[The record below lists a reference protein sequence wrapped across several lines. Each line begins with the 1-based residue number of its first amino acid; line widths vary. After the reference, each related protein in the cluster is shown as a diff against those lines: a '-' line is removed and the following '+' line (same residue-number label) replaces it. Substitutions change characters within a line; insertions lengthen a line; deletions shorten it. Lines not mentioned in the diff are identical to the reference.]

1 MNNEISNLFQL
12 EYNLKNCENEVEL
25 YYQIVNQT
33 RKFVDYQEAILFTT
47 DFNYK
52 LKSVAIS
59 DLVVVDETSLHI
71 QFLNQLS
78 NHLYKKFG
86 DELRVV
92 DIKNDLD
99 DDLRKDLFEYSFP
112 NILWIPLTTIK
123 NNIEIKFYLVLFK
136 VDVFTQKD
144 IDILEHISTS
154 YKYSL
159 FANRKCSVSNL
170 LKKMNFKNKYTKYIL
185 LFMFL
190 IMFIPI
196 KMSVLAPFEIE
207 AKEPLIISSPI
218 EGAIEEIK
226 IKPNEFVK
234 KEQLLVK
241 IKDTD
246 LKNNY
251 EIAQKRV
258 DSILAELHT
267 MQQAGFY
274 DIDKKSQIKKLET
287 EVELKQSELTF
298 AKEQLEKTEIFAK
311 QEGIAI
317 INNPNEWQGKPVITG
332 ERIFLI
338 AQKDKIEIKIM
349 LAVKDALFLKENS
362 DVKIFIDNKL
372 FETWDAKVSHI
383 SYQPELTPENILS
396 YKIIADFNDLK
407 QNEEIPKIGLRGT
420 AKIYSDD
427 VSLFF
432 YLFRKPITTLRQW
445 LAW

>member
-1 MNNEISNLFQL
+1 
-12 EYNLKNCENEVEL
+12 
-25 YYQIVNQT
+25 
-33 RKFVDYQEAILFTT
+33 
-47 DFNYK
+47 
-52 LKSVAIS
+52 
-59 DLVVVDETSLHI
+59 
-71 QFLNQLS
+71 
-78 NHLYKKFG
+78 
-86 DELRVV
+86 
-92 DIKNDLD
+92 
-99 DDLRKDLFEYSFP
+99 
-112 NILWIPLTTIK
+112 
-123 NNIEIKFYLVLFK
+123 
-136 VDVFTQKD
+136 
-144 IDILEHISTS
+144 
-154 YKYSL
+154 
-159 FANRKCSVSNL
+159 
-170 LKKMNFKNKYTKYIL
+170 
-185 LFMFL
+185 MFL